1 MYEKQTPDGLQK
13 IVSVSTKLATFPSS
27 SRPRELNLVPARRE
41 ERREMTVSV
50 DERLETVLRNGVE
63 EGGIIIVAA

>member
-27 SRPRELNLVPARRE
+27 STPRELNLVPARRE
-41 ERREMTVSV
+41 ERREMTVRV
-50 DERLETVLRNGVE
+50 DERLETVLRNGAE

>member
-13 IVSVSTKLATFPSS
+13 IVSVSTKLATFPLSS
-27 SRPRELNLVPARRE
+27 TPRELNLVPARRE

-50 DERLETVLRNGVE
+50 DEPLEIVLRNGAE
-63 EGGIIIVAA
+63 EGGIVIVAA

>member
-27 SRPRELNLVPARRE
+27 STPRELNLVPARRE

-50 DERLETVLRNGVE
+50 DGRLETVLRNGAE

>member
-1 MYEKQTPDGLQK
+1 MYEKQIPDGLQK

-27 SRPRELNLVPARRE
+27 STPRELNLVPALRE

-50 DERLETVLRNGVE
+50 DERLEVVFRNGAE